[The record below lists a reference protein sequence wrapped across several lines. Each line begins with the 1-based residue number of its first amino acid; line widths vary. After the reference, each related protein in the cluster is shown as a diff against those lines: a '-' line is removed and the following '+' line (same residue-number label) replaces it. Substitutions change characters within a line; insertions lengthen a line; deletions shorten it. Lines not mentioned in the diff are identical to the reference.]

1 MNNAKLTEN
10 FFDES
15 DQVDNTPFL
24 RKRLEELTEIIEAI
38 DAVSQSNYYK
48 LLEGKVF
55 QGSLSSLINQLCN
68 EKDSQKVSWLQGAIN
83 ILSKYADFKK
93 FSEAYRLE
101 LERTKEQLKGR
112 ETK

>member
-10 FFDES
+10 FFEEEN
-15 DQVDNTPFL
+15 QVDNTPFL

-55 QGSLSSLINQLCN
+55 QDSLNSLVNQLCN
-68 EKDSQKVSWLQGAIN
+68 EKDHQQVAWLQGAIA
-83 ILSKYADFKK
+83 ILSKYADFRK

-112 ETK
+112 ENK